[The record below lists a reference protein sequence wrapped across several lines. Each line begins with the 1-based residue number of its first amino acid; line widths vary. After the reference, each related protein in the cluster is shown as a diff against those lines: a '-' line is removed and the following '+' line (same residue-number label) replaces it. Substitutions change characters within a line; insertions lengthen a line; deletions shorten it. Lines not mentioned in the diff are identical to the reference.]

1 MNHSIQESHKSS
13 LNGHKIDKKSL
24 MRSDLIDLLAIER
37 SLQMLKEDL
46 QESPIL
52 SIYLRA
58 TRKSKIKLLKKLKMS
73 IPEIVEISRT
83 EERFL

>member
-1 MNHSIQESHKSS
+1 MNHSIQESTKSS

-37 SLQMLKEDL
+37 TLQMLKEDL

>member
-1 MNHSIQESHKSS
+1 MNHSIQESTKSS
-13 LNGHKIDKKSL
+13 LNAHKIDKKSL
-24 MRSDLIDLLAIER
+24 MRSALIDLLAIER

-52 SIYLRA
+52 PIYLQA
-58 TRKSKIKLLKKLKMS
+58 TRKSKNKLLKKLKMS
-73 IPEIVEISRT
+73 IPEIVEITRT